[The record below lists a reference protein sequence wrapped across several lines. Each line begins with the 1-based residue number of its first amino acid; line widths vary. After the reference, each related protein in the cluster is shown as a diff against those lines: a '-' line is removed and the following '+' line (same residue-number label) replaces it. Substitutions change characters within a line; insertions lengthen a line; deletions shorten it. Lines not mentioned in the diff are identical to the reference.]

1 MLFPS
6 ITGNKKQLI
15 INNNNKHQVIIPFGT
30 SDKSTRGAQR
40 GRPTVAT
47 GPEALTTS
55 GQHNG
60 QFPWQLDA
68 APASDLALCAGAEGK
83 SHKLGPT

>member
-1 MLFPS
+1 M
-6 ITGNKKQLI
+6 
-15 INNNNKHQVIIPFGT
+15 
-30 SDKSTRGAQR
+30 
-40 GRPTVAT
+40 AT

-83 SHKLGPT
+83 SHKLVPHLMRRPAGSTTWREMNGRCRKMSSALRYGNFRDWSLI